1 MEVVKAGEQL
11 LTVTTNG
18 YGKRTPVEEYPRHS
32 RGGQGVVTHKV
43 TDRTGP
49 VAIARMVNPMQE
61 LIVISADGIVLRT
74 RLDSI
79 ANVGRGSQG
88 VQVMR
93 VSPGDRVA
101 SIATIDMA
109 APAPKHGAALDREG
123 DGQKPA
129 ASRGRVPAPP
139 SGGRAGK
146 PATPKKAPPTKG
158 EPSPGAMSPPK
169 PPARGQAKKPG
180 SARRPGA

>member
-93 VSPGDRVA
+93 VSPRDRVA

-109 APAPKHGAALDREG
+109 PPAPKHGVAPVRET
-123 DGQKPA
+123 DGQTPA
-129 ASRGRVPAPP
+129 TSRRRSSAPP
-139 SGGRAGK
+139 AGGQAGASA
-146 PATPKKAPPTKG
+146 PPKKAP
-158 EPSPGAMSPPK
+158 
-169 PPARGQAKKPG
+169 R
-180 SARRPGA
+180 